1 LLWFPRRFFF
11 HSNFTTFDG
20 GYLTLQYCSG
30 QGSGRR
36 FVVAAKYDCGSP
48 AVSSSTSISQYLMVA
63 I

>member
-11 HSNFTTFDG
+11 HSNYAPFDG

-48 AVSSSTSISQYLMVA
+48 AVSSSRLPQQFHNI
-63 I
+63 